1 METEVIK
8 SFPFEDLY
16 NFKKEANSMLGYK
29 HTADA
34 IAKMKLRLSD
44 KSNHPMYRKKHT
56 IEALKFISKP
66 GELNPMFN
74 KKHKNFSKKKIS
86 IALSKTPL
94 GLYDIENNLINSF
107 KNQVELAAEFS
118 MFKGTIGRYIK
129 SGKLFL
135 GKYYIRKLNN

>member
-1 METEVIK
+1 METEVIN

-34 IAKMKLRLSD
+34 IAKMKLRLAD
-44 KSNHPMYRKKHT
+44 KSNHPIYGKNHT
-56 IEALKFISKP
+56 FEAIKLISKP
-66 GELNPMFN
+66 GLLNPMFN
-74 KKHKNFSKKKIS
+74 KKHKIESRQKIS

-94 GLYDIENNLINSF
+94 GLYDIENNLEKSF

-118 MFKGTIGRYIK
+118 IFKGTIGRYIK

-135 GKYYIRKLNN
+135 GKYYIRK

>member
-1 METEVIK
+1 VIK

-29 HTADA
+29 HTCDA
-34 IAKMKLRLSD
+34 IAKIKLRLSD

-56 IEALKFISKP
+56 IEALKGISKP
-66 GELNPMFN
+66 GDKIPMFN
-74 KKHKNFSKKKIS
+74 KKHTIESKEQIS

-107 KNQVELAAEFS
+107 KNQVELAAEFI